1 MNQFTK
7 LVVILSFFLV
17 KRTTCIDVV
26 GNREV
31 KYMSIPQNWFTAYEI
46 CRAYGM
52 QLLTIH
58 NERENEQVLALADIY
73 KAQSAFW
80 LGGND
85 LGHTGDY
92 VWTGTGLK
100 VVNAWWGPGQPDNPE
115 GGKEHCLEITYQWPE
130 PKWNDCPCDYNRVFF
145 CEEVRTFIEPPMY
158 CASVHRC

>member
-31 KYMSIPQNWFTAYEI
+31 KYKSIPQNWFTAYEI
-46 CRAYGM
+46 CRAHGM
-52 QLLTIH
+52 QLLTI
-58 NERENEQVLALADIY
+58 
-73 KAQSAFW
+73 
-80 LGGND
+80 GGND

-100 VVNAWWGPGQPDNPE
+100 VVNAWWGPGQPDNPV

-130 PKWNDCPCDYNRVFF
+130 PKWNDCPCDYNRVFIPPHIIF